1 MASATETTLKQDA
14 VPRKK
19 GLFARMR
26 LGRRNDVVDDNRDQ
40 TPSPKPE
47 ASSERRR
54 APSDSLAAD
63 KISYL
68 NVDEKDN
75 SQMKAVRFPVK
86 DAMKGK
92 VGIRTRKELL
102 KPPSAREAAY
112 GGPPRYDW
120 IDIVSG

>member
-1 MASATETTLKQDA
+1 MATATETTLKQDA
-14 VPRKK
+14 LPRKK

-26 LGRRNDVVDDNRDQ
+26 LGKRNQVVDDNRDQ

-47 ASSERRR
+47 ASSEGHR

-63 KISYL
+63 KMSYL
-68 NVDEKDN
+68 DEKDN

-86 DAMKGK
+86 DAMKSK
-92 VGIRTRKELL
+92 VAVRTRKELL